1 MALVL
6 TAALSVSMSQAGGRT
21 ALLSGLCAGLFF
33 GLTSVIGYLTHDMA
47 EKFQP
52 VAASL
57 AVFLILGLLFGSFAE
72 AVRVLHRA
80 IHRPD
85 DLK

>member
-1 MALVL
+1 
-6 TAALSVSMSQAGGRT
+6 
-21 ALLSGLCAGLFF
+21 
-33 GLTSVIGYLTHDMA
+33 MA